1 MGLML
6 MYGRSDILEMAI
18 VGYSDF
24 IGCLDTE
31 KSTSGYV
38 FTLTGGAISWNSAK
52 QTVTTSSTMY
62 LEFIACYEA
71 TGQTLWLKKF
81 VPGLRVVDNIERPLK
96 IYCDK

>member
-38 FTLTGGAISWNSAK
+38 FTLTGGDISWNSSK
-52 QTVTTSSTMY
+52 
-62 LEFIACYEA
+62 
-71 TGQTLWLKKF
+71 
-81 VPGLRVVDNIERPLK
+81 
-96 IYCDK
+96 

>member
-38 FTLTGGAISWNSAK
+38 FTLTGGAISWNSSK
-52 QTVTTSSTMY
+52 
-62 LEFIACYEA
+62 
-71 TGQTLWLKKF
+71 
-81 VPGLRVVDNIERPLK
+81 
-96 IYCDK
+96 

>member
-1 MGLML
+1 
-6 MYGRSDILEMAI
+6 
-18 VGYSDF
+18 
-24 IGCLDTE
+24 
-31 KSTSGYV
+31 
-38 FTLTGGAISWNSAK
+38 
-52 QTVTTSSTMY
+52 MY